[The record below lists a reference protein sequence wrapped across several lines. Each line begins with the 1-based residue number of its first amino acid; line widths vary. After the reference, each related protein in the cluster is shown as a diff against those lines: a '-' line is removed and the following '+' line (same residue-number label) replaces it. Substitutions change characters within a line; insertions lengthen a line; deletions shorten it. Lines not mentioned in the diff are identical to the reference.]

1 MQDSTGVKLQA
12 ACACTH
18 GVSILAG
25 IPAEMFR
32 MHFDDSV
39 CLLSDYGKW
48 NPHILRKAIRKSY
61 GLTGM
66 TYGRFQ

>member
-32 MHFDDSV
+32 MYFDDSV